1 MRKAKATEQEVQ
13 LLRTTLALAR
23 DEASAFHRD
32 KKELEE
38 VCKKK
43 AELERQLEEER
54 AARRGLGQE
63 LNELVSTHEEELV
76 DSQTENNEKLN
87 NLHVEYKVLMTKAC
101 KAAALRERQRA
112 TAATAANIV
121 VPPPI
126 VESELVQIV
135 TDVEDEGDDDQ
146 RAPDGEQT

>member
-1 MRKAKATEQEVQ
+1 MSE
-13 LLRTTLALAR
+13 LCILRFFLGGNERTK
-23 DEASAFHRD
+23 DHR
-32 KKELEE
+32 E